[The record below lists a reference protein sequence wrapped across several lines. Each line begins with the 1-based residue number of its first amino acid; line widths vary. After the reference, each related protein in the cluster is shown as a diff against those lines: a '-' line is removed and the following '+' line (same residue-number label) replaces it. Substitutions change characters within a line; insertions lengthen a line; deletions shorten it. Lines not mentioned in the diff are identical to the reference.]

1 MHVACLV
8 WYVEYS
14 TRFFFVSCI
23 SCRFFLPLSFFSSH
37 NCGFHCF
44 LRDFISFSRDAM
56 RSTRD
61 WSALLSASIFL
72 QL

>member
-23 SCRFFLPLSFFSSH
+23 SCRFFLPLSFFL
-37 NCGFHCF
+37 FPQLWVHCF

-56 RSTRD
+56 RSTSD

>member
-14 TRFFFVSCI
+14 TRFFSSPASHADSFSPSV
-23 SCRFFLPLSFFSSH
+23 FFLFPQLWV
-37 NCGFHCF
+37 HCF

-56 RSTRD
+56 RSTSD

>member
-14 TRFFFVSCI
+14 TRFFRLLHLMQILSPPQ
-23 SCRFFLPLSFFSSH
+23 FFLFPQLWV
-37 NCGFHCF
+37 HCF

>member
-14 TRFFFVSCI
+14 TRFFC
-23 SCRFFLPLSFFSSH
+23 LPHLMEILSPPQYFFSSH
-37 NCGFHCF
+37 NCGVHCF

-56 RSTRD
+56 RSTRA

>member
-14 TRFFFVSCI
+14 TRFFSSPASYADSFSPSV
-23 SCRFFLPLSFFSSH
+23 FFSSH

-56 RSTRD
+56 RSTRA